1 MVIKVK
7 KETKVSQLIISSE
20 NYKVEIYIN
29 DDVIN
34 DVTVTNRNFDSVLDD
49 ICDDGMECLIKMTDI
64 QFAEMLE
71 VVGALRKELKDTF

>member
-49 ICDDGMECLIKMTDI
+49 ICDDGIESLVKMTDI

-71 VVGALRKELKDTF
+71 VVGALRKELKDIF